1 MISSNIRRIINHTF
15 SKKSLLIRATTF
27 LWVLLCSWFWTGDP
41 IKSGNLAI
49 SVLIGSLIIQGLFE
63 SIFDKDYRKNQNNNY
78 T

>member
-1 MISSNIRRIINHTF
+1 MISSNIRRIIDHTF

-63 SIFDKDYRKNQNNNY
+63 WIFDKDFRKDKNSNY